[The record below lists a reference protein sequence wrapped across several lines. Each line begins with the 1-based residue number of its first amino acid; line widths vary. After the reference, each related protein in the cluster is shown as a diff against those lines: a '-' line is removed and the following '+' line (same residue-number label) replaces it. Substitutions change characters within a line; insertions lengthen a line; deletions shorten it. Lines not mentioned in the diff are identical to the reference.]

1 MTTIVQICPEIAPG
15 SGVGGVAYH
24 LEKEWK
30 AQGVTVERFTLEDVF
45 GSWIP
50 RLSGGLA
57 GKLALLVRVLWFS
70 TAGTLLARQ
79 KIRGRSDVI
88 SVCHNDAMVGD
99 IYVNHGIVQAAMRAR
114 GGYWWRMA
122 RNPLHLFTAWRDR
135 MRYSGRAGHRLVV
148 NLVAGEEQVL
158 RRTYRSLS
166 VPTVVI
172 GNGVD
177 VERFTVPTSAERD
190 AERRRLG
197 VTGDDQVLLFV
208 GHEFDRK
215 GLRVVIDA
223 LDRLPPETH
232 LVVVGGTH
240 EMIQNASQPLHA
252 RGLGGRVHFVGAQP
266 DPRPYFRAA
275 DVFVLPSAYESHALV
290 ILEALACGVPV
301 VATPTGSA
309 PDVLRDGVNGYV
321 VEADAG
327 EMADRI
333 RRLRDRPRLE
343 LQKEARTTAEQH
355 SWARVAQNYLDVM
368 TAQLSAHFTEAR

>member
-24 LEKEWK
+24 LEKEW
-30 AQGVTVERFTLEDVF
+30 QSRGVVVERFTLEDVF

-50 RLSGGLA
+50 RLSGGVT
-57 GKLALLVRVLWFS
+57 GKIALLIRVLWFS
-70 TAGTLLARQ
+70 TAGTIIARR
-79 KIRGRSDVI
+79 KLRARPDVLSI
-88 SVCHNDAMVGD
+88 CHNDAMVGD

-135 MRYSGRAGHRLVV
+135 MRYSGCAGHRLVI
-148 NLVAGEEQVL
+148 NLVAGEEDVL

-177 VERFTVPTSAERD
+177 VEQFNVPSSAERG

-197 VTGDDQVLLFV
+197 VAGDEQVLLFV

-223 LDRLPPETH
+223 LESLPPTTH
-232 LVVVGGTH
+232 LVVVGGTN
-240 EMIQNASQPLHA
+240 EMIQTASQPLEA
-252 RGLGGRVHFVGAQP
+252 RGLGARVHFVGAQP
-266 DPRPYFRAA
+266 DPRPYFHAA

-321 VEADAG
+321 VRADPA

-333 RRLRDRPRLE
+333 RRLRNKPRLE
-343 LQKEARTTAEQH
+343 LQKQARATAEQH
-355 SWARVAQNYLDVM
+355 SWARVAQGYLGVM
-368 TAQLSAHFTEAR
+368 SDRLGARFIEAP